1 MGLYFTLKDRFGD
14 YGLISVVIL
23 DKEPEDVLFIS
34 QWLMS
39 CRVLKRGMEE
49 FILDKIMH
57 LAADRGIRKV
67 VGEYLPTPKN
77 AMVKDLYE
85 KLGFVR
91 VDEHR
96 FEADPA
102 RYVYHKNYILE
113 E

>member
-1 MGLYFTLKDRFGD
+1 MRDKFGD
-14 YGLISVVIL
+14 HGLISVVIL
-23 DKEPEDVLFIS
+23 DKQPEDVLFVS

-49 FILDKIMH
+49 FIVNKI
-57 LAADRGIRKV
+57 LQTAAQQGCRKV
-67 VGEYLPTPKN
+67 IGEYLPTPKN

-85 KLGFVR
+85 KMGFVR
-91 VDEHR
+91 ITENR

-102 RYVYHKNYILE
+102 SFPYHKNFISE